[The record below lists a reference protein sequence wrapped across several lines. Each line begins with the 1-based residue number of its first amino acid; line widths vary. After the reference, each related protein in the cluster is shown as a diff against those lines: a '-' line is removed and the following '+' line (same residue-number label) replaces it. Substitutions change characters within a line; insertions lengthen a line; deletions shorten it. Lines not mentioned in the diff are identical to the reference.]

1 MRAPVRHRFVRLLAA
16 LGLAG
21 ALLLP
26 TLALPARAANPLVR
40 AANPLVLRVGTV
52 QDLDSINPYQTLL
65 ISGYEVFELTYNL
78 LVDFG
83 PNLEPVPGFADKW
96 ERAADGKS
104 WTFHIRTG
112 MKWSDG
118 TPATAQD
125 ACYSWGLAVAAIKDE
140 ANIGAGYLDPNLKD
154 AGVTKVECPDD
165 QTMIAYTTDA
175 SDRILQVYLTIIP
188 KHIWGAKDYKAIGEA
203 KFEAPLVGTGP
214 YTLAEWKTSEFARFV
229 RNPNYWGKQGAAD
242 EVVIQFFKSTD
253 TMVQALKAGEID
265 YARNPNADQLKA
277 LQNDPRIKT
286 VVGAAN
292 GWTQLAFNGY
302 GASNGKTI
310 KNGGPSTKALLDPAF
325 RDALGYAIDK
335 KALVDRVIGGF
346 GDVGTTIVPPVL
358 GQWHVEPDHPRT
370 FDIELA
376 KQKLEAAGYKLDAQG
391 RRLDKEG
398 KPISLRLYMPDT
410 DDSYPKAAQFVKDWY
425 GQLGV
430 KVTTQVRDSATL
442 GDLVLPPEAGKD
454 YTANYDIELWGWSGN
469 PDPNALL
476 QIFRCDAIGSS
487 SDSQYCNPEFDKMFD
502 AQTAATSAA
511 DRKTIL
517 AQMQNLIY
525 DQAVYDILYYDAN
538 LAAYRTDRFGG
549 WQNLPTANGTPLFSY
564 GTLDYTLLTDATA
577 AASPSPAPSASTAAS
592 TEPGASAT
600 PSASATPV
608 ASPALTPAPAGGGD
622 NTALYVVILVAV
634 LAVAG
639 IVLAVVMRR
648 RKGTP
653 GEEE

>member
-1 MRAPVRHRFVRLLAA
+1 MRAPVSHRFVRLLAA

-26 TLALPARAANPLVR
+26 ALAVPARAAGEK
-40 AANPLVLRVGTV
+40 LVLRVGTT

-65 ISGYEVFELTYNL
+65 ITGYEAFELTYNL

-83 PNLEPVPGFADKW
+83 PDLEPIPGFADKW
-96 ERAADGKS
+96 ERTADGKS

-140 ANIGAGYLDPNLKD
+140 ANIGAGYLDPGLKD

-175 SDRILQVYLTIIP
+175 STRILQTYLTIIP

-214 YTLAEWKTSEFARFV
+214 YTLAEWKTSQYARFV

-242 EVVIQFFKSTD
+242 EVVIQFFKSAD

-265 YARNPNADQLKA
+265 YARDPNADQLKA
-277 LQNDPRIKT
+277 LQNQPNVKT
-286 VVGAAN
+286 VVGSAN

-310 KNGGPSTKALLDPAF
+310 KGGGPSTKALLDPAF
-325 RDALGYAIDK
+325 RDALGYAVDK
-335 KALVDRVIGGF
+335 KVLVDRVLGGF
-346 GDVGTTIVPPVL
+346 GDVGNTIVPPVL

-376 KQKLEAAGYKLDAQG
+376 KQKLDAAGYKLDSQG

-398 KPISLRLYMPDT
+398 KPISLRLFMPDT
-410 DDSYPKAAQFVKDWY
+410 NDSDPKVAQFIKDWY

-442 GDLVLPPEAGKD
+442 GNIVLPPEAGKD
-454 YTANYDIELWGWSGN
+454 YTANYDIELWGWAGN

-487 SDSQYCNPEFDKMFD
+487 SDSQYCNAEFDKMYD
-502 AQTAATSAA
+502 AQTAATTAA
-511 DRKTIL
+511 ERKTIL
-517 AQMQNLIY
+517 ATMQNLIY

-538 LAAYRTDRFGG
+538 LVAYRTDRFGG
-549 WQNLPTANGTPLFSY
+549 WQNQPTANGTPLFSY
-564 GTLDYTLLTDATA
+564 GSIDYTLLTDATA
-577 AASPSPAPSASTAAS
+577 VPSPTPTVAPSPAPSPVTGS
-592 TEPGASAT
+592 SAT
-600 PSASATPV
+600 PAPTPV
-608 ASPALTPAPAGGGD
+608 PSGSGGTGGGGGD
-622 NTALYVVILVAV
+622 NTALYVAILILV
-634 LAVAG
+634 LAAAG
-639 IVLAVVMRR
+639 VGLAMVMRR

>member
-1 MRAPVRHRFVRLLAA
+1 MRAPVSHRFVRLLAA

-26 TLALPARAANPLVR
+26 ALAAPARAAGEK
-40 AANPLVLRVGTV
+40 LVLRVGTT

-65 ISGYEVFELTYNL
+65 VTGYEAFELTYNL

-83 PNLEPVPGFADKW
+83 PDLEPIPGFADKW

-104 WTFHIRTG
+104 WKFHIRTG

-125 ACYSWGLAVAAIKDE
+125 ACYSWGLAVVAIKAD
-140 ANIGAGYLDPNLKD
+140 AHIGAGYLDPGLKD

-175 SDRILQVYLTIIP
+175 SDRILQTYLTIIP
-188 KHIWGAKDYKAIGEA
+188 RHIWGAKDYKAIGEA

-214 YTLAEWKTSEFARFV
+214 YTLAEWKTSQYARFV

-242 EVVIQFFKSTD
+242 EVVIQFFKSAD

-265 YARNPNADQLKA
+265 YARGPNADQLKA
-277 LQNDPRIKT
+277 LQNQPNVKT
-286 VVGAAN
+286 VVGSAN

-310 KNGGPSTKALLDPAF
+310 KGGGPSTKALLDPAF
-325 RDALGYAIDK
+325 RDALGYAVDK
-335 KALVDRVIGGF
+335 KVLVDRVLGGF
-346 GDVGTTIVPPVL
+346 GDVGNTIVPPVL
-358 GQWHVEPDHPRT
+358 GKWHVEPDHPRT

-376 KQKLEAAGYKLDAQG
+376 KQKLDAAGYKLDGEG

-398 KPISLRLYMPDT
+398 KPISLRVFLPDT
-410 DDSYPKAAQFVKDWY
+410 NDSDPKVAQFVKDWY

-442 GDLVLPPEAGKD
+442 GNIVLPPEAGKD
-454 YTANYDIELWGWSGN
+454 YTANYDIELWGWAGN

-476 QIFRCDAIGSS
+476 QIFKCDAIGSS
-487 SDSQYCNPEFDKMFD
+487 SDSQYCNPEFDKMYE
-502 AQTAATSAA
+502 AQTAATTAA
-511 DRKTIL
+511 ERKTIL
-517 AQMQNLIY
+517 ATMQNLIY

-538 LAAYRTDRFGG
+538 LVAYRTDRFGG
-549 WQNLPTANGTPLFSY
+549 WQNQPTANGTPLFSY
-564 GTLDYTLLTDATA
+564 GSINYTLLTDATA
-577 AASPSPAPSASTAAS
+577 VPSPTPTVSSTPAPSPV
-592 TEPGASAT
+592 PGSSAT
-600 PSASATPV
+600 PAPTPV
-608 ASPALTPAPAGGGD
+608 PSGSGGTGGGGGD
-622 NTALYVVILVAV
+622 NTALYVGILVAV
-634 LAVAG
+634 LAAAG
-639 IVLAVVMRR
+639 VGLALVMRR

-653 GEEE
+653 REEE

>member
-1 MRAPVRHRFVRLLAA
+1 MRTPVRHRFVRLLAA
-16 LGLAG
+16 LGLTG

-26 TLALPARAANPLVR
+26 TLAAPARAAG
-40 AANPLVLRVGTV
+40 PLVLRVGTV

-65 ISGYEVFELTYNL
+65 VSGYEVFQLTYNL

-83 PNLEPVPGFADKW
+83 PDLEPIPGFADKW

-125 ACYSWGLAVAAIKDE
+125 ACYSWGLAVAAIADE
-140 ANIGAGYLDPNLKD
+140 ANIGAGYLDPGLKD

-175 SDRILQVYLTIIP
+175 SDRVLQTYLTIIP
-188 KHIWGAKDYKAIGEA
+188 KHIWGSMDYKAIGEA

-214 YTLAEWKTSEFARFV
+214 YTLAEWKTSEYARFV

-242 EVVIQFFKSTD
+242 EIVIQFFKSAD

-265 YARNPNADQLKA
+265 YARNPNSDQLKA
-277 LQNDPRIKT
+277 LQNDPTIKT
-286 VVGAAN
+286 VVGSAN

-310 KNGGPSTKALLDPAF
+310 PGGGPSTKALLDPAF

-335 KALVDRVIGGF
+335 KTLVDRVIGGF

-376 KQKLEAAGYKLDAQG
+376 KQKLDAAGYKLDAQG

-442 GDLVLPPEAGKD
+442 GNIVLPPEAGKD

-487 SDSQYCNPEFDKMFD
+487 SDSQYCNPEYDKMFD
-502 AQTAATSAA
+502 AQTAATTAA
-511 DRKTIL
+511 ERKTIL

-549 WQNLPTANGTPLFSY
+549 WQNQPTANGTPLFSY

-577 AASPSPAPSASTAAS
+577 APSPTPTAAS
-592 TEPGASAT
+592 TPASTPVPGSSAT
-600 PSASATPV
+600 PAPTPTPV
-608 ASPALTPAPAGGGD
+608 PSGSGGTGSGGGD
-622 NTALYVVILVAV
+622 NTALYVGVLVAV
-634 LAVAG
+634 LLVAG
-639 IVLAVVMRR
+639 VGLAVVMRR

>member
-1 MRAPVRHRFVRLLAA
+1 MRASALHRFVRLLAA
-16 LGLAG
+16 LGLTG

-26 TLALPARAANPLVR
+26 SLAAPARAAG
-40 AANPLVLRVGTV
+40 PLVLRVGTT

-65 ISGYEVFELTYNL
+65 ITGYEVFELTYNL

-83 PNLEPVPGFADKW
+83 PNLEPIPGFADKW

-104 WTFHIRTG
+104 WIFHIRTG

-118 TPATAQD
+118 RPATAQD
-125 ACYSWGLAVAAIKDE
+125 ACYSWGLAVAAIADG
-140 ANIGAGYLDPNLKD
+140 ANIGAGYLDPGLKD

-165 QTMIAYTTDA
+165 QTLIAYTKDP
-175 SDRILQVYLTIIP
+175 SDRILQTYLTIIP
-188 KHIWGAKDYKAIGEA
+188 KHIWGTKDYKAIGEA

-214 YTLAEWKTSEFARFV
+214 YTLAEWKTSQYARFV

-242 EVVIQFFKSTD
+242 EVIIQFFKGAD

-265 YARNPNADQLKA
+265 YAREPNADQLKA
-277 LQNDPRIKT
+277 LQNEPNIKT
-286 VVGAAN
+286 VVGSSN
-292 GWTQLAFNGY
+292 GWSQLAFNGY

-310 KNGGPSTKALLDPAF
+310 PGGGPSTKALLDPAF

-335 KALVDRVIGGF
+335 KVLVDRILGGF

-370 FDIELA
+370 FDIALA
-376 KQKLEAAGYKLDAQG
+376 IQKLDAAGYKLDAQG
-391 RRLDKEG
+391 RRLDKES
-398 KPISLRLYMPDT
+398 KPISLRVYMPDT
-410 DDSYPKAAQFVKDWY
+410 NANYPKAAQFVKDWY

-442 GDLVLPPEAGKD
+442 GNIVLPPEAGKD
-454 YTANYDIELWGWSGN
+454 YKADYDIELWGWAGN

-487 SDSQYCNPEFDKMFD
+487 SDSQYCNPEFDTMYD
-502 AQTAATSAA
+502 AQNAVTTADA
-511 DRKTIL
+511 RKTIL

-525 DQAVYDILYYDAN
+525 DQAVYDILYYDAD

-549 WQNLPTANGTPLFSY
+549 WQNQPLANGKPLFSY

-577 AASPSPAPSASTAAS
+577 VPSPTPAPTVAPTAAS
-592 TEPGASAT
+592 TPVPGSSAT
-600 PSASATPV
+600 PAPTPTPV
-608 ASPALTPAPAGGGD
+608 PSGSGGTGSGGGD
-622 NTALYVVILVAV
+622 NTALYVVILVVV

-639 IVLAVVMRR
+639 VGLVVMRR

-653 GEEE
+653 REEE